1 MTIYLDMVFLLN
13 ILLDF
18 ILLMS
23 VSIILTRNA
32 RIKRIILGSMIGGVS
47 TTLLFINI
55 SSLLLFILK
64 IFLGLIMVLAT
75 FSYKNIK
82 YTFNNL
88 FYLLTISFILSG
100 ILYLFMDQKY
110 YNYLI
115 LIIIFITIPIIYYKQ
130 LKKYQDNYTNY
141 YQVKI
146 YYKQKIY
153 DLIGFLDT
161 GNKLFDLYKKRPVIL
176 TDYQININDEE
187 IIYVPFTSVNTEG
200 IIKCFKPDKIIVNN
214 KEINN
219 YLVGISNKK
228 IKIDG
233 VNVILHSKMKGII
246 S

>member
-1 MTIYLDMVFLLN
+1 MRIYIDMIFLLN

-23 VSIILTRNA
+23 VSIVLTRNTS
-32 RIKRIILGSMIGGVS
+32 IKRITLGSMIGGVS

-55 SSLLLFILK
+55 SSFLLFILK
-64 IFLGLIMVLAT
+64 IFLGLLMVIIT
-75 FSYKNIK
+75 FSYKNIR

-110 YNYLI
+110 YNYII
-115 LIIIFITIPIIYYKQ
+115 LIIIFVTIPIVYYKQ
-130 LKKYQDNYTNY
+130 LKKYQDNYSNY
-141 YQVKI
+141 YNVNI
-146 YYKQKIY
+146 YYKKDIY
-153 DLIGFLDT
+153 ELTGFLDT
-161 GNKLFDLYKKRPVIL
+161 GNKLYDLYKKKPVIL
-176 TDYQININDEE
+176 TDYQIDFNIEDT
-187 IIYVPFTSVNTEG
+187 IYVPFTSINTEG
-200 IIKCFKPDKIIVNN
+200 VIKCFKPDKIIVNN
-214 KEINN
+214 KEIKN

-246 S
+246 K